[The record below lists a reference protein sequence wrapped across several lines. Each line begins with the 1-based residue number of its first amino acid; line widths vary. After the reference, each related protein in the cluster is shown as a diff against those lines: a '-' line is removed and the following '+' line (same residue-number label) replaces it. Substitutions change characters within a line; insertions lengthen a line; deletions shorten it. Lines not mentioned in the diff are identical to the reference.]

1 MMPARS
7 LVCGLALGAA
17 AASIT
22 VAQGVPVS
30 DALRTLRTGTLAAL
44 QERIVGEAETGNT
57 NRADMTTLHRKQLA
71 AIDKAIALM
80 NTSGFAP
87 SEFEDLD
94 GAPVAVAYDTA
105 IVTGEES
112 RLFGETRVTIEQ
124 MIVETVQRYQTH
136 PALARAGIAPIGFR
150 AWFQALVKQES
161 RFQIRVCSHKGACG
175 LTQIMPGTFDQL
187 GIPAS
192 QRNDPRVQLD
202 GGARYL
208 LMQLGAFGSMPL
220 ALAAYNAGPGAV
232 QRYGGIPPY
241 AETQDYVVK
250 IKSYAN
256 EYAARMGSPDDLGT
270 LVAGDMALAELGNM
284 ADAGM
289 ELGFSM
295 SNQLEL
301 SARRIRALIAQIPET
316 STTRE
321 AIDLNTYLR
330 GEITRLAAMM
340 TIMEASQRR
349 IEAQRF
355 AVQIQAQIAD
365 EEFLTITE
373 TGRTGG

>member
-1 MMPARS
+1 MTPARR
-7 LVCGLALGAA
+7 LVCGLALSATTAG
-17 AASIT
+17 IT
-22 VAQGVPVS
+22 LAQGVPVN
-30 DALRTLRTGTLAAL
+30 DALRTLRAGTLAVL
-44 QERIVGEAETGNT
+44 QGRIVGESDAGNETRT
-57 NRADMTTLHRKQLA
+57 DIAALHRDQLA
-71 AIDKAIALM
+71 AIDEAIASM

-87 SEFEDLD
+87 AEFEDLD
-94 GAPVAVAYDTA
+94 GAPATAAYDTSA
-105 IVTGEES
+105 ATGAES
-112 RLFGETRVTIEQ
+112 RLFGEGRVTVEQ
-124 MIVETVQRYQTH
+124 MIVDTVRRYQTH
-136 PALARAGIAPIGFR
+136 PALARAGISPVGFR

-208 LMQLGAFGSMPL
+208 LMQLGSFGSMPL

-250 IKSYAN
+250 ITGYAA
-256 EYAARMGSPDDLGT
+256 EYAAGMGSPGDLGT
-270 LVAGDMALAELGNM
+270 MTGGDMALAELGNM

-301 SARRIRALIAQIPET
+301 SARRIRALIARIPET
-316 STTRE
+316 TTTRE

-340 TIMEASQRR
+340 TIMEATQRR

-355 AVQIQAQIAD
+355 AAQYQAQIAD
-365 EEFLTITE
+365 EKFLSLTDTP
-373 TGRTGG
+373 TTGG

>member
-1 MMPARS
+1 MMPGRS
-7 LVCGLALGAA
+7 LILGLALGGAMV
-17 AASIT
+17 SIT

-30 DALRTLRTGTLAAL
+30 DALRTLKVGTLAVL
-44 QERIVGEAETGNT
+44 QGRIVDEAEIGNAG
-57 NRADMTTLHRKQLA
+57 RSDMTALHREQLA
-71 AIDKAIALM
+71 AIDEAMASV
-80 NTSGFAP
+80 NTSDFAP
-87 SEFEDLD
+87 FEFEDLD
-94 GAPVAVAYDTA
+94 GAPVAVAYDIA
-105 IVTGEES
+105 AVTGEES
-112 RLFGETRVTIEQ
+112 RLFGESRVTIEQ

-136 PALARAGIAPIGFR
+136 PALVRAGIAPVGFR

-208 LMQLGAFGSMPL
+208 LMQLGTFGSMPL

-232 QRYGGIPPY
+232 HRYGGIPPY

-250 IKSYAN
+250 ITSYAN
-256 EYAARMGSPDDLGT
+256 GYAASMGSPGDLGT
-270 LVAGDMALAELGNM
+270 LIAGEMALAELGNV

-301 SARRIRALIAQIPET
+301 SAHRIRALIAEIPGT
-316 STTRE
+316 SSTRE

-330 GEITRLAAMM
+330 GEITRMAAMM

-349 IEAQRF
+349 IESQRF

-365 EEFLTITE
+365 EEFLTLTE
-373 TGRTGG
+373 SGPTGG